1 MEFGEIAVDAA
12 LGAILAHSVR
22 LEGQRFAKGRVL
34 SGEDVTALQQ
44 AGIAY
49 VVAARLTSDD
59 MPEDEAA
66 AILARAAA
74 GTGAECAAP
83 FTGRA
88 NLSAGCDGLALVDTA
103 ALDRF
108 NMLDESLT
116 IATVAPFEPVVA
128 GQMLATV
135 KIIPFAAPRAAVARG
150 ETLLGELPAGLL
162 QVAPWRA
169 QKVGLVSTF
178 LPDGKQ
184 SLLEKNRK
192 GLEGRLATLGN
203 LGTHEIVERRCPHK
217 VSDVV
222 AEITALRDAGCTL
235 ICLFGASAIVDRR
248 DVLPAAIAQA
258 GGEVEHFGMPVDP
271 GNLLLLGRYREVPVI
286 GLPGCA
292 RSPKF
297 NGFDWVLQ
305 RLIAGLRVQPA
316 DIMKMGGGGLLK
328 EIASR
333 PQPRAGGKTVVRKTP
348 KIAAIILA
356 AGQSR
361 RMGAVNKLLTEI
373 DGEPLIVRIV
383 RAVADS
389 KAAPIVLVTGH
400 EADRVGAAVADF
412 PLTLVHNGDYADG
425 LSGSLKAGLSAL
437 GAEVD
442 GAIICLGDMPE
453 LRADHLAQLIA
464 AFDPEEGREICVPT
478 FKGKRGNPV
487 LFGRRFFPEMMQVS
501 GDVGARH
508 LIGEYTEA
516 VCEVPSPDRSI
527 LLDLD
532 TPEALAAYRGKHSN

>member
-1 MEFGEIAVDAA
+1 MEFGEIAVNTAI
-12 LGAILAHSVR
+12 GAILAHSVQ
-22 LEGQRFAKGRVL
+22 LDGQRFAKGRVL
-34 SGEDVTALQQ
+34 SAGDIAALQQ
-44 AGIAY
+44 AGIAQ
-49 VVAARLTSDD
+49 VVAARLTPDD

-66 AILARAAA
+66 AALAHAAA
-74 GTGAECAAP
+74 GTGVDCAAP

-88 NLSAGCDGLALVDTA
+88 NLSAACDGLALVDTV

-128 GQMLATV
+128 GQMIATV

-150 ETLLGELPAGLL
+150 ETLLRELQAGLL

-192 GLEGRLATLGN
+192 GLEGRLAALGR
-203 LGTHEIVERRCPHK
+203 HAIVERRCPHK
-217 VSDVV
+217 VADVA
-222 AEITALRDAGCTL
+222 AEITALRDAGCSL

-258 GGEVEHFGMPVDP
+258 GGAIEHFGMPVDP
-271 GNLLLLGRYREVPVI
+271 GNLLLLGRHGEVPVI

-292 RSPKF
+292 RSPKL

-305 RLIAGLRVQPA
+305 RLVAGLRVRA
-316 DIMKMGGGGLLK
+316 EDIMKMGGGGLLK
-328 EIASR
+328 EIVSR
-333 PQPRAGGKTVVRKTP
+333 PQPRAGGKAAVRKAP

-373 DGEPLIVRIV
+373 DGEPLITRIV
-383 RAVADS
+383 RAVVES
-389 KAAPIVLVTGH
+389 KAGPIVLVTGH
-400 EADRVGAAVADF
+400 EADRVRAAVADF
-412 PLTLVHNGDYADG
+412 PLTLVHNRDYADG

-437 GAEVD
+437 GAGVD

-453 LRADHLAQLIA
+453 LRADHLARLIA

-478 FKGKRGNPV
+478 FEGKRGNPV

-508 LIGEYTEA
+508 LIGEYAEA

-527 LLDLD
+527 FLDLD
-532 TPEALAAYRGKHSN
+532 TPEALAAYRNNSTS